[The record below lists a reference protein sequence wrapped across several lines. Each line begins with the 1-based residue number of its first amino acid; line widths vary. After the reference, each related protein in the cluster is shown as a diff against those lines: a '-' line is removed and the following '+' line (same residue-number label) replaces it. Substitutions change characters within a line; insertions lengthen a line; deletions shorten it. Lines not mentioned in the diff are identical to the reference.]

1 MTVLPKE
8 RENRLKQFLNTVSL
22 LYTLRMK
29 IIRTV
34 NEYEFQLI
42 ELFATGEIQPE
53 PLSSRV
59 CDLRASFS
67 YANTAPVTQ

>member
-1 MTVLPKE
+1 MVFS
-8 RENRLKQFLNTVSL
+8 LKNVYIVPTFCSEPCQ
-22 LYTLRMK
+22 
-29 IIRTV
+29 
-34 NEYEFQLI
+34 I

-67 YANTAPVTQ
+67 YANTAPVTH

>member
-8 RENRLKQFLNTVSL
+8 RENQLKQFLNTVSL

-42 ELFATGEIQPE
+42 ELFATGEW
-53 PLSSRV
+53 
-59 CDLRASFS
+59 FG
-67 YANTAPVTQ
+67 